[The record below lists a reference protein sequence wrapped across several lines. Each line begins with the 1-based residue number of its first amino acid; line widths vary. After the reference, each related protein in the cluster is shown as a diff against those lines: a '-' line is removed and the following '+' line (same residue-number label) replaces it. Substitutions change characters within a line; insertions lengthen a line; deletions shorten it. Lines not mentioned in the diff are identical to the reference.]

1 MDVCCVVRCR
11 RSVTLYLLSSWMCVV
26 WRQAPNNKV
35 RYSLIEDN
43 LAKQYF
49 MVDEVTG
56 EVSVKK
62 DLATNSNRQYTV
74 RHRHLSATLS

>member
-1 MDVCCVVRCR
+1 MDVCCVH
-11 RSVTLYLLSSWMCVV
+11 
-26 WRQAPNNKV
+26 QAPNNKV

-62 DLATNSNRQYTV
+62 DLATDNNRQYTV